1 MTNTTASKFGVWSIT
16 PHEVTCFRSAYLSTV
31 DLANIAMAEARDYG
45 KSTTTYSI
53 LSEQWREAEHRLI
66 TWVHAYAIG
75 RDITF
80 AQAFGAF
87 LKAIGH

>member
-1 MTNTTASKFGVWSIT
+1 MTTTGNKFGVWSIT
-16 PHEVTCFRSAYLSTV
+16 PHEVDCFRSSYFSVA
-31 DLANIAMAEARDYG
+31 DLATLAMVEARDYG

-53 LSEQWREAEHRLI
+53 LSEQWREAEQRLI
-66 TWVHAYAIG
+66 TWVNAYAIG

-87 LKAIGH
+87 LKATGH